1 MNGLWRKMLTLA
13 VLALLAGSARAE
25 SLDALV
31 VSKGATRDYPLAYT
45 TVELCRTAGG
55 RCRRVTTG
63 RDGRFYMSKLASG
76 RYRVQIFLPGRPAH
90 RTAITVLVGRTSFVK
105 INVSK

>member
-1 MNGLWRKMLTLA
+1 MSGLWSKMLTLA

-45 TVELCRTAGG
+45 TVEFCPTAGG

-63 RDGRFYMSKLASG
+63 RDGRFFVAKIAPG
-76 RYRVQIFLPGRPAH
+76 RYKVQIFLSGRSTH
-90 RTAITVLVGRTSFVK
+90 ESAITVRVGRTNFVR
-105 INVSK
+105 INIRK